1 MGINSV
7 YDGGKEENYNMN
19 IMPVSE
25 LIDKVE
31 EICKAN
37 GVKTVGL
44 IWIFCDRHC
53 NKYQ

>member
-25 LIDKVE
+25 LDVYKRQIGTVTERKVDDAVFSP
-31 EICKAN
+31 I
-37 GVKTVGL
+37 
-44 IWIFCDRHC
+44 
-53 NKYQ
+53 

>member
-7 YDGGKEENYNMN
+7 YDGGKEENDNMN

-31 EICKAN
+31 EIWKTN
-37 GVKTVGL
+37 LLIDTIHFVK
-44 IWIFCDRHC
+44 D
-53 NKYQ
+53 

>member
-7 YDGGKEENYNMN
+7 YDGGKEESYNMN

-31 EICKAN
+31 EIWKTN
-37 GVKTVGL
+37 LLIDTIYFVKV
-44 IWIFCDRHC
+44 
-53 NKYQ
+53 

>member
-31 EICKAN
+31 EIW
-37 GVKTVGL
+37 KTNLL
-44 IWIFCDRHC
+44 IDTIRFA
-53 NKYQ
+53 KV